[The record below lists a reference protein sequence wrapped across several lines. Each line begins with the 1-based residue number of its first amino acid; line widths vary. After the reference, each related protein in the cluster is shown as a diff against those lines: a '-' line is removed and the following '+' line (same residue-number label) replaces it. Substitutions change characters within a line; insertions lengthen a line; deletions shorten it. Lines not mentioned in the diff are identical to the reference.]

1 MTSGVVKDSKAKI
14 LEAFQQILAER
25 QTVSP
30 RSPPRK
36 KKLSDRAPL
45 PPTITKP
52 NNAKLSENF
61 RKQLRPKKK
70 IGQNESGFCQGTKR
84 S

>member
-1 MTSGVVKDSKAKI
+1 MTSGAVKDSKAKT

-30 RSPPRK
+30 SSPPR

-52 NNAKLSENF
+52 NNAELSENF

-70 IGQNESGFCQGTKR
+70 IGQNGSGFCQRIKR

>member
-1 MTSGVVKDSKAKI
+1 MTSGAVEDSKAKI
-14 LEAFQQILAER
+14 LEVFQQILAER

-52 NNAKLSENF
+52 RNARLSENCT
-61 RKQLRPKKK
+61 KQLRPKKK
-70 IGQNESGFCQGTKR
+70 IGQSGSGFCQRTKR